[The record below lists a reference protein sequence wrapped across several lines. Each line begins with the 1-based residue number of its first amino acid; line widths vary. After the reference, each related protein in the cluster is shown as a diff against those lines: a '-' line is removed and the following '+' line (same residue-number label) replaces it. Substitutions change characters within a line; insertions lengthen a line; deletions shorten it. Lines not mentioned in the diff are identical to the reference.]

1 MTATSPILESPLP
14 APVPIGETSRKRTAE
29 RIAEL
34 REGGGQDADLTGV
47 VWVNQDL
54 TGIDLSRA
62 NLSGANLSGANLAG
76 ARLAGANLREAV
88 LSNANLEGAELLGAD
103 LSDADLT
110 GCDASGAGLGHAT
123 LHRACLA
130 EATLTGATLTMAQL
144 HHADVRAAM
153 LDNTSLRDAYLSHAD
168 FSSAIL
174 RDADLT
180 SASLNE
186 ATFNRADLRGARM
199 CSVQEYTQTHWIDAD
214 IREVY
219 FGGAHLLR
227 RHILDENHLHS
238 FRNESRWNEWIY
250 RVWWLTSDC
259 GRSFLRWGMCTLAI
273 TVFFAIAYCFVA
285 IDYGDHPTVISP
297 LYFSIVTMTTLGYGD
312 ALPASLPA
320 QLVVIAEVTIGY
332 MMLGGALSI
341 FAAKMGRRSD

>member
-1 MTATSPILESPLP
+1 MTAHLPTTEPTLTPPI
-14 APVPIGETSRKRTAE
+14 PIGKAGQSHTGE

-34 REGGGQDADLTGV
+34 RENGGQGANLAGIL
-47 VWVNQDL
+47 WVNQDL
-54 TGIDLSRA
+54 SGIDFTRA
-62 NLSGANLSGANLAG
+62 DLSGANLSGANLAG
-76 ARLAGANLREAV
+76 ARLAGANLQSAV
-88 LSNANLEGAELLGAD
+88 LRNANLEGAELLGAD
-103 LSDADLT
+103 LSDADMT
-110 GCDASGAGLGHAT
+110 GCNASGAGLGHVS
-123 LHRACLA
+123 LQRACLA
-130 EATLTGATLTMAQL
+130 QARFTGATLTE
-144 HHADVRAAM
+144 ADMQYTQCRAAM
-153 LDNTSLRDAYLSHAD
+153 FEESSLRDADLSHAD
-168 FSSAIL
+168 FGSAVL

-180 SASLNE
+180 GASLQD
-186 ATFNRADLRGARM
+186 ATFDRADLRRARM
-199 CSVQEYTQTHWIDAD
+199 CSVRNYNATHWIDAD

-238 FRNESRWNEWIY
+238 FRNESQWNEWVY
-250 RVWWLTSDC
+250 RIWWLTSDC

-273 TVFFAIAYCFVA
+273 TVFFAVAFCFVA
-285 IDYGDHPTVISP
+285 IDYGEHPTVISP

-320 QLVVIAEVTIGY
+320 QLVVIAEVIIGY